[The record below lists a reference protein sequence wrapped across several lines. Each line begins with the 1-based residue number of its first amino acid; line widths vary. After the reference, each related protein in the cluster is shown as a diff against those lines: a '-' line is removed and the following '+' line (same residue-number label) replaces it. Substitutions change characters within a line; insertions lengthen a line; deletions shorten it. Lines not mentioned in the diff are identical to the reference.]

1 MIPKTIHYCWFSGEA
16 YPAKIRKCIDSW
28 KRHLPGYQ
36 FKLWTLDS
44 FDLSAAPRYVQEAVK
59 HRKWAFAADYVRMY
73 ALYTEGGI
81 YLDSD
86 VLVLKPFDDLL
97 DHNFFSAIEFH
108 PGQADKDGAWQM
120 LDADGHRKKPGFVSG
135 IMIQA
140 AVIGAEKGCPFVRE
154 VLDWYATQSFV
165 SADGELATAVVSPQI
180 YAYVAER
187 RGFVYKDID
196 QSLDGDVMIYRSAVI
211 AGNRH
216 EVTPYS
222 YAIHYCAHTWHPGPW
237 EKIKLWYR
245 RTFILRKK
253 KHD

>member
-16 YPAKIRKCIDSW
+16 FPSKIRKCIDSW
-28 KRHLPGYQ
+28 KRRLPDYQ
-36 FKLWTLDS
+36 FRLWTLDS
-44 FDLSAAPRYVQEAVK
+44 FDLAAAPRYVQEAVK

-81 YLDSD
+81 YLDAD

-97 DHNFFSAIEFH
+97 DHTFFSALEYH
-108 PGQADKDGAWQM
+108 PTQADKDGAWDM
-120 LDADGHRKKPGFVSG
+120 IDAGGHRTKPGFVSG

-140 AVIGAEKGCPFVRE
+140 AVMGAEKGCPFVRD

-165 SADGELATAVVSPQI
+165 DADGELATAVVSPQI
-180 YAYVAER
+180 YAYVAEN
-187 RGFVYKDID
+187 RGFVYRDVD
-196 QSLDGDVMIYRSAVI
+196 QDLGDGIMIYRSAII

-216 EVTPYS
+216 ETTPES
-222 YAIHYCAHTWHPGPW
+222 YAIHYCAHTWHPGIM
-237 EKIKLWYR
+237 EKIRLWYR

-253 KHD
+253 KS

>member
-1 MIPKTIHYCWFSGEA
+1 MIPKTIHYCWFSGDA

-28 KRHLPGYQ
+28 KRHLPDYQ

-120 LDADGHRKKPGFVSG
+120 LDADGHRTKPGFVSG

-196 QSLDGDVMIYRSAVI
+196 QSLNGDVMIYRSAVI